1 MSAKLKVVAISGSLQ
16 TPSRTTALI
25 RAIVAELGQSRQIE
39 IKLIEMTQIG
49 RQIGTAFTRSE
60 LPIAIQ
66 DDLAAVEAA
75 DLLIAAS
82 PVYRASYTG
91 LFKHFVDFIGWDK
104 LYNKPVL
111 VAASGGSDR
120 HALVLEHQLRP
131 LFATMQAHV
140 LPVGVYASE
149 ADFSDYAVSSA
160 ALGERIKLAVNR
172 ALPFLN
178 ATN

>member
-1 MSAKLKVVAISGSLQ
+1 MSAILKVVAISGSLQ
-16 TPSRTTALI
+16 QPSRTSVLI
-25 RAIVAELGQSRQIE
+25 QAIVAELGQSRQIE
-39 IKLIEMTQIG
+39 FKLIEISQIG
-49 RQIGTAFTRSE
+49 RQLGAALTRAE
-60 LPIAIQ
+60 LPAAIQ
-66 DDLAAVEAA
+66 ADLAAVESA
-75 DLLIAAS
+75 DLVIAAS

-131 LFATMQAHV
+131 LFATMQANV
-140 LPVGVYASE
+140 LPLGVYASE

-160 ALGERIKLAVNR
+160 ALVDRIKLAVAR
-172 ALPFLN
+172 SLPYLN
-178 ATN
+178 ATK